1 MWLVQCYQQNDPTK
15 PGVPIYTEPTVAGS
29 IGNPRGTVQQ
39 VYDRANQDIDKA
51 IALLEGST
59 KTQMHKS
66 HIDKYVA
73 YGLKARHALVQKNY
87 AVALEFAKKAMDS
100 PAVIAQFSEIRRVND
115 NSKRNVMWGLGI
127 QTDQSMGNY
136 DIYSHMDADSKG
148 TYSKARHLISSWLYD
163 QIPSTD
169 QRKQWWTAPLAS
181 SQWGA
186 AGTENG
192 SKRSWCQTKL
202 GYLDVA
208 AQTGD
213 HILMREEEMALIAAE
228 AACRLDKFTEA
239 RQYVTMVGSQRD
251 SEYASRLANFQDSK
265 SYNASTTGSLTTLM
279 DEILF
284 QRRVEL
290 WSEVPRLHDL
300 QRLGLGFN
308 RNFDGSNHT
317 LKLTSIN
324 TNPKSPA
331 FILWIP
337 QAEFDGNE
345 NMDPNTDQNPPQS

>member
-1 MWLVQCYQQNDPTK
+1 MLQVRVWFWYDYGFDTWGDYSGKAGHQYQIWNFFYTQIANANYIIAQEGKIPGDQELADYVVGQAYAIRSFAYMWLVQCYQQNDPTK

-228 AACRLDKFTEA
+228 AACRLDKFTEDPSVCNHG
-239 RQYVTMVGSQRD
+239 RK
-251 SEYASRLANFQDSK
+251 SERL
-265 SYNASTTGSLTTLM
+265 
-279 DEILF
+279 
-284 QRRVEL
+284 
-290 WSEVPRLHDL
+290 
-300 QRLGLGFN
+300 
-308 RNFDGSNHT
+308 
-317 LKLTSIN
+317 
-324 TNPKSPA
+324 
-331 FILWIP
+331 
-337 QAEFDGNE
+337 
-345 NMDPNTDQNPPQS
+345 